1 MDSREISKIAVLI
14 TCHNRKKKTIKC
26 LEALYSCEIP
36 EEFKIEVFLVDDG
49 STDGTSEAINLAFPQ
64 VTMIQGTGSLFWNQ
78 GMRLA
83 WKKASKADNYNYYF
97 WLNDDTILDENAFVQ
112 IFNVY
117 EEAKSKENKEVIVVS
132 ACRTE
137 NESCNFSYGG
147 RNEEGPV
154 IPNGELQTCKFIN
167 GNAVLI
173 PREVFENLGNLS
185 SDYTHGIG
193 DNDYG
198 LRALR
203 HGYICYTTKEFVAT
217 CPPNEGLPDWC
228 NPEVSL
234 RKRWQLLHE
243 PIGLNIKE
251 YITYKKKHDD
261 KKWIIFALKAYLKA
275 LFPKLYYK
283 CENILR

>member
-1 MDSREISKIAVLI
+1 MDTKEIPKIAVLL
-14 TCHNRKKKTIKC
+14 TCHNRKEKTLKSLDALHKC
-26 LEALYSCEIP
+26 DVLVGYI
-36 EEFKIEVFLVDDG
+36 FDVFLVDDG
-49 STDGTSEAINLAFPQ
+49 STDDTGDAVREKYPKVN
-64 VTMIQGTGSLFWNQ
+64 VIQGEGDLFWNG

-83 WKKASKADNYNYYF
+83 WNVSADTKDYDFYF
-97 WLNDDTILDENAFVQ
+97 WLNDDTILDESAFLE
-112 IFNVY
+112 IFETY
-117 EEAKSKENKEVIVVS
+117 QEARSREKNEVIIVS
-132 ACRTE
+132 ACRAE
-137 NESCNFSYGG
+137 NNSSRFSYGG
-147 RNEEGPV
+147 RDKQGPV

-167 GNAVLI
+167 GNAALI

-283 CENILR
+283 CKNILR